1 MEPYWSGVIVG
12 LILGVV
18 IALFVRAVIL
28 SYKRRI
34 KMMKPFW
41 KSKTILF
48 NVLAGGALYFVNLPE
63 VAAAPELVA
72 IVVAGINLVLRAIT
86 KEPVGIKAK

>member
-1 MEPYWSGVIVG
+1 MI
-12 LILGVV
+12 
-18 IALFVRAVIL
+18 
-28 SYKRRI
+28 
-34 KMMKPFW
+34 KPFW

-48 NVLAGGALYFVNLPE
+48 NIIAGVALYFVGMPE

-86 KEPVGIKAK
+86 KEPVGIKP